1 MAELDGRTIGGV
13 VLIGIG
19 GYVLLGAY
27 QRFQIRDYWEMLG
40 RAVAGSAL
48 IYGGIWLFQ
57 SRIAGQKE
65 EIK

>member
-1 MAELDGRTIGGV
+1 
-13 VLIGIG
+13 
-19 GYVLLGAY
+19 
-27 QRFQIRDYWEMLG
+27 MLG

-65 EIK
+65 EIKEKITAAIESVNGE